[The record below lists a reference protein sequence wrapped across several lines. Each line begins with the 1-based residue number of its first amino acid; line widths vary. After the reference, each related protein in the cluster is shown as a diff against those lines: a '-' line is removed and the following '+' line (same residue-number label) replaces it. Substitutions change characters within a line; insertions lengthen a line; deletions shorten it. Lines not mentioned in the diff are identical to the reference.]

1 MHEYFIEYIDFAH
14 ILWYNEYNENEGDD
28 YMASTN
34 VTIRMDTEIKKEA
47 EELFNDLGLNL
58 TSAINMFIRK
68 AIAEQGIPFDVKKT
82 VNYNNETIQ
91 AMLEADKIAHDN
103 NIKGMTDV

>member
-1 MHEYFIEYIDFAH
+1 
-14 ILWYNEYNENEGDD
+14 
-28 YMASTN
+28 MASTN

-91 AMLEADKIAHDN
+91 TTLEADKIAHDN

>member
-1 MHEYFIEYIDFAH
+1 
-14 ILWYNEYNENEGDD
+14 
-28 YMASTN
+28 MASTN
-34 VTIRMDTEIKKEA
+34 VTIRMDTEVKKEA

-68 AIAEQGIPFDVKKT
+68 AIAEQGIPFEVRKT
-82 VNYNNETIQ
+82 VNYNSETIQ

-103 NIKGMTDV
+103 TIKGYSNLDELFKELDN

>member
-1 MHEYFIEYIDFAH
+1 
-14 ILWYNEYNENEGDD
+14 
-28 YMASTN
+28 MASTN
-34 VTIRMDTEIKKEA
+34 VTIRMDTEVKKEA

-68 AIAEQGIPFDVKKT
+68 AIAEQGIPFEVRKA
-82 VNYNNETIQ
+82 VNYNSETIQ

-103 NIKGMTDV
+103 TIKGYSNLDELFKELDN

>member
-1 MHEYFIEYIDFAH
+1 
-14 ILWYNEYNENEGDD
+14 
-28 YMASTN
+28 MASTN
-34 VTIRMDTEIKKEA
+34 VTIRMDTEVKKEA

-68 AIAEQGIPFDVKKT
+68 AIAEQGIPFEVRKT
-82 VNYNNETIQ
+82 VNYNSETIQ

-103 NIKGMTDV
+103 TIKGYNNLDELFKKLDN

>member
-1 MHEYFIEYIDFAH
+1 
-14 ILWYNEYNENEGDD
+14 
-28 YMASTN
+28 MASTN

-91 AMLEADKIAHDN
+91 AMLEADKIARDS
-103 NIKGMTDV
+103 NIKGYSNLDELFKELDD

>member
-1 MHEYFIEYIDFAH
+1 
-14 ILWYNEYNENEGDD
+14 
-28 YMASTN
+28 MASTN
-34 VTIRMDTEIKKEA
+34 VTIRMDTEVKKEA

-68 AIAEQGIPFDVKKT
+68 AIAEQGIPFEVRKT
-82 VNYNNETIQ
+82 VNYNSETIQ

-103 NIKGMTDV
+103 TIKGYNNLDELFKELDN